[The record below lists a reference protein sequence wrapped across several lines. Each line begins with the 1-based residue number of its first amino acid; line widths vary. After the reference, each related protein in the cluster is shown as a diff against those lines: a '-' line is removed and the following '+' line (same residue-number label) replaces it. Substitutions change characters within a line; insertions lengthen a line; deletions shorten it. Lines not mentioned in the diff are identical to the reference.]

1 MTTTENIKNYKPEL
15 PSSSVNNY
23 PLTQSSVIVYQSHGN
38 TASSNIGPL
47 SAQMVSQG
55 ASYKKIA
62 GASRRQSGGGGAS
75 GVQSSSQHQQLHRF
89 SNQIQDNL
97 MKTRKLGNI
106 YTMQEEQNNTFGR
119 ESGAVMVMDKRG
131 KQVLMKKYG
140 STNNNSSSGTTNNI
154 SRINPTN
161 NQGNKIIS
169 QIKMGDY

>member
-1 MTTTENIKNYKPEL
+1 MKNNQSEL

-38 TASSNIGPL
+38 TASSNLGPL
-47 SAQMVSQG
+47 SAQIVSQG

-62 GASRRQSGGGGAS
+62 GASRRQSGGGGGGGA
-75 GVQSSSQHQQLHRF
+75 VMQSSSQHQQLKRF
-89 SNQIQDNL
+89 NNQIQDNL

-140 STNNNSSSGTTNNI
+140 STNYNSSSGTANNI

-161 NQGNKIIS
+161 NQGNKVIS